1 MFGQFQPDITAS
13 PSNKRSSSFVARHDM
28 MTKLHSS
35 RDVVDESDVFGAFGA
50 FDASFDD
57 EMELRLFEY
66 LYNAGSLQ
74 SNTDD
79 ASAGTNATNID
90 NTTGSHDT
98 SCGSTS
104 HTLSQNTPPVPH
116 PFSTPIESCYWA
128 NLNLASSSRIP
139 SSQTDEEDHE
149 ERSSPS
155 NSVAEPLPFLIRSDL
170 ALGELQVTESPFFV
184 LPLASEEELQLS
196 PSTVFDSSEPTRAS
210 TSPLPK
216 TPSDEPC
223 EADDAAPHH
232 AIPTGSSTGAPAS
245 SNELAEVD
253 SHCDKRSLPECASG
267 AISSEVEEC
276 SEEVSPVAGAE
287 LVTSEPTPGTPS
299 LTRETTV
306 AGPAEAASVL
316 KEQPAD
322 VESAPEVPFPSLS
335 GSADGQES
343 RSLTVSQ
350 GTPPSRK
357 RKRVTKSHAAHEL
370 RELSTLPPERKT
382 FSLQIR
388 EGRASKSGI
397 SRICNVQ
404 LEAESCCHLAGND
417 GFCQFRD
424 STTGERKCMVELPKD
439 GNVTRGHLAMH
450 LDALGWKKYSQLH
463 PDWKPTCPW
472 CNEQPTKL
480 EQLSRHILDT
490 HLLMFMEWCPC
501 GGTNS
506 RSNTS
511 TNRVR
516 HVDSDVHK
524 DYLQRQ
530 DELVIVKDE
539 EVDEGQEEF
548 VQGSSKGTKR
558 RRRK

>member
-1 MFGQFQPDITAS
+1 MFGQFQPDITVS
-13 PSNKRSSSFVARHDM
+13 SSNKRPGSFVAGHDM
-28 MTKLHSS
+28 MTALHSS
-35 RDVVDESDVFGAFGA
+35 RDVVEESDAFGAFGA

-66 LYNAGSLQ
+66 LYDAGSGQ
-74 SNTDD
+74 SDTDEVS
-79 ASAGTNATNID
+79 ASTNAVD
-90 NTTGSHDT
+90 NEDMTGSHDT

-104 HTLSQNTPPVPH
+104 HTLPRNTLPTAH
-116 PFSTPIESCYWA
+116 PFVTPVESCYWS
-128 NLNLASSSRIP
+128 NLNLASTPRDS
-139 SSQTDEEDHE
+139 SSQTAAE
-149 ERSSPS
+149 ERDERLSPS
-155 NSVAEPLPFLIRSDL
+155 NSVAEPLPFLVRSEL
-170 ALGELQVTESPFFV
+170 ALGDLQVTESPFFA
-184 LPLASEEELQLS
+184 LPLSSEEQLQLS
-196 PSTVFDSSEPTRAS
+196 PSIVSNSSEPTRTS

-223 EADDAAPHH
+223 EADDVVPRH
-232 AIPTGSSTGAPAS
+232 AVPSGSSAGAPAS
-245 SNELAEVD
+245 PNGLLEVD
-253 SHCDKRSLPECASG
+253 SPCDKRSLPECASG

-276 SEEVSPVAGAE
+276 LGEVSPVAGAE
-287 LVTSEPTPGTPS
+287 LVTSEPAPVTSS

-306 AGPAEAASVL
+306 AGPAESASVL
-316 KEQPAD
+316 KDQPAD
-322 VESAPEVPFPSLS
+322 VESAPEVPLPSSS
-335 GSADGQES
+335 GSTNGES
-343 RSLTVSQ
+343 HSLTVSQ

-388 EGRASKSGI
+388 EGRASKFGI
-397 SRICNVQ
+397 VRICNRQ
-404 LEAESCCHLAGND
+404 LEAESCCHLAGSS
-417 GFCQFRD
+417 GFCKFRD
-424 STTGERKCMVELPKD
+424 LADGGSRCMAELPKD
-439 GNVTRGHLAMH
+439 GKVTRGHLAMH
-450 LDALGWKKYSQLH
+450 MDVLGWKEYSQLH

-472 CNEQPTKL
+472 CNERPTKL
-480 EQLSRHILDT
+480 EQLARHILDT

-516 HVDSDVHK
+516 HVDTDVHK

-530 DELVIVKDE
+530 AELVFVKDE
-539 EVDEGQEEF
+539 EVDDGQEEF

-558 RRRK
+558 RRRR

>member
-1 MFGQFQPDITAS
+1 MFGQFQPDITTS
-13 PSNKRSSSFVARHDM
+13 PSNKRSSSFMARHDM

-35 RDVVDESDVFGAFGA
+35 RDVVDESDAFGAFGV

-57 EMELRLFEY
+57 DMELRLFEY
-66 LYNAGSLQ
+66 LYDAGSRQ
-74 SNTDD
+74 SDTDEV
-79 ASAGTNATNID
+79 SAGTNAVNNED
-90 NTTGSHDT
+90 TTESHDT

-104 HTLSQNTPPVPH
+104 HTLPQNTLSTSH
-116 PFSTPIESCYWA
+116 PFSTPVESCYWA
-128 NLNLASSSRIP
+128 NLNLASTPSIP
-139 SSQTDEEDHE
+139 SSQTAEEDRY
-149 ERSSPS
+149 ERSSSPS
-155 NSVAEPLPFLIRSDL
+155 YVVESLPFLIRSDL

-196 PSTVFDSSEPTRAS
+196 PSSSEPTRAS

-223 EADDAAPHH
+223 EADDVVPRH
-232 AIPTGSSTGAPAS
+232 AVLSGSSAGASAS
-245 SNELAEVD
+245 PNGLPEVD
-253 SHCDKRSLPECASG
+253 SPRDKSSLPECSSG
-267 AISSEVEEC
+267 SISSEVEEY

-287 LVTSEPTPGTPS
+287 LATSEPTPGVSS
-299 LTRETTV
+299 LTREIAV
-306 AGPAEAASVL
+306 AKPGEAASVL
-316 KEQPAD
+316 EDQPVD
-322 VESAPEVPFPSLS
+322 VELAPTAPFPSLS
-335 GSADGQES
+335 GCTSGQECH
-343 RSLTVSQ
+343 TITASQ
-350 GTPPSRK
+350 GTSPSRK

-370 RELSTLPPERKT
+370 RELSTLPPERKN

-397 SRICNVQ
+397 NRIRNKQ
-404 LEAESCCHLAGND
+404 LEAESCCHLAGNS

-439 GNVTRGHLAMH
+439 GKTTRGHLAMH

-524 DYLQRQ
+524 DYLRQ
-530 DELVIVKDE
+530 QELELVKDE
-539 EVDEGQEEF
+539 DADDEQKEF

-558 RRRK
+558 RRRR